1 MSERTLHARDP
12 EPGTADGTRGEQSGA
27 APATTRRRPRNRD
40 GLWPLVFLAPL
51 LIGIAV
57 FYFWPILATVLNS
70 FSTFGPFGGRT
81 FAGLENY
88 AQLFQ
93 DSFIPRAILNT
104 AVYTA
109 IVLLGIPIAIGIASL
124 LTQKGLRFSRFYQIL
139 FFLPA
144 VSMPVAV
151 ALVWR
156 MIFNKEFGLIN
167 YVLSLVGI
175 EGPYWI
181 TAPWWSLLAVSIVG
195 LWSSLPLAVIILSA
209 GLQGIPPELY
219 EASQLDGA
227 GPVRQFFSI
236 TVPLLTPSIFFLTII
251 TAING
256 FQLFDLLFAMMGQA
270 NPAMADT
277 QSLVY
282 LFYAEAFRQN
292 DQGYA
297 SVIALLILLI
307 IGMFTLLQ
315 FRMQR
320 RWVHYE

>member
-1 MSERTLHARDP
+1 MSHD
-12 EPGTADGTRGEQSGA
+12 TAPA
-27 APATTRRRPRNRD
+27 APRRARSRD
-40 GLWPLVFLAPL
+40 GVWPLVFLAPL
-51 LIGIAV
+51 MIGVAV
-57 FYFWPILATVLNS
+57 FYFWPILATFLNS
-70 FSTFGPFGGRT
+70 FSSFGPFGGRS
-81 FAGLENY
+81 FAGLDNY
-88 AQLFQ
+88 RALLT
-93 DSFIPRAILNT
+93 DSFIPRAVLNT

-109 IVLLGIPIAIGIASL
+109 IVLLGIPIAVAVASL
-124 LTQKGLRFSRFYQIL
+124 MNQKGLRFSRFYQVL

-156 MIFNKEFGLIN
+156 MIFNKEFGIVN
-167 YVLSLVGI
+167 WALSLVGI
-175 EGPYWI
+175 DGPYWT
-181 TAPWWSLLAVSIVG
+181 TAPWWALLAVSIVG
-195 LWSSLPLAVIILSA
+195 LWSSLPLAIIILSA
-209 GLQGIPPELY
+209 GLQAIPAELY
-219 EASQLDGA
+219 EAAQLDGA
-227 GPVRQFFSI
+227 GTMRQFI
-236 TVPLLTPSIFFLTII
+236 AVTVPLLTPSIFFLTII

-282 LFYAEAFRQN
+282 LFYSEAFRQN

-307 IGMFTLLQ
+307 IGVFTLLQ
-315 FRMQR
+315 FRMQK

>member
-1 MSERTLHARDP
+1 MSHD
-12 EPGTADGTRGEQSGA
+12 TATA
-27 APATTRRRPRNRD
+27 VRRRPRSRD
-40 GLWPLVFLAPL
+40 GLWPLLFLAPL
-51 LIGIAV
+51 MIGVVV
-57 FYFWPILATVLNS
+57 FYFWPILATVLN
-70 FSTFGPFGGRT
+70 TFATFDPFGGRS
-81 FAGLENY
+81 FAGLDNY
-88 AQLFQ
+88 RTLLSDAFV
-93 DSFIPRAILNT
+93 PRAVLNT

-109 IVLLGIPIAIGIASL
+109 IVLLGIPIAVGIASL
-124 LTQKGLRFSRFYQIL
+124 LTQKGLRFSRFYQVL

-156 MIFNKEFGLIN
+156 MIFNQEFGVVNWALA
-167 YVLSLVGI
+167 LVGI

-181 TAPWWSLLAVSIVG
+181 SAPWWSLLAVSIVG

-219 EASQLDGA
+219 EAAQLDGA
-227 GPVRQFFSI
+227 GTVRQFRSV
-236 TVPLLTPSIFFLTII
+236 TVPLLTPSIFFLSII

-282 LFYAEAFRQN
+282 LFYSEAFRQN

-307 IGMFTLLQ
+307 IAVLTLLQ

>member
-1 MSERTLHARDP
+1 MNHDP
-12 EPGTADGTRGEQSGA
+12 
-27 APATTRRRPRNRD
+27 APLTRRRRRGRD

-51 LIGIAV
+51 MIGVVA

-70 FSTFGPFGGRT
+70 FASFDPFGGRS

-88 AQLFQ
+88 RTLLG
-93 DSFIPRAILNT
+93 DSFIPRAVLNT

-109 IVLLGIPIAIGIASL
+109 IVLLGIPIALVVASL
-124 LTQKGLRFSRFYQIL
+124 LTQKGLRFSRFYQVL

-156 MIFNKEFGLIN
+156 MIFNQEFGVVN
-167 YVLSLVGI
+167 WALSVIGI
-175 EGPYWI
+175 QGPYWV
-181 TAPWWSLLAVSIVG
+181 TAPWWSLLAVSVVG

-209 GLQGIPPELY
+209 GLQGVPPELY
-219 EASQLDGA
+219 EAAQLDGA
-227 GPVRQFFSI
+227 GALKQFRSV
-236 TVPLLTPSIFFLTII
+236 TVPLLTPSIFLLMII

-282 LFYAEAFRQN
+282 LFYSEAFRQN

-307 IGMFTLLQ
+307 IGAFTLLQ
-315 FRMQR
+315 FQAQK
-320 RWVHYE
+320 RWVHYD

>member
-1 MSERTLHARDP
+1 MSHDTSH
-12 EPGTADGTRGEQSGA
+12 GTS
-27 APATTRRRPRNRD
+27 RRRGSRD

-51 LIGIAV
+51 MVGVIV
-57 FYFWPILATVLNS
+57 FYFWPILATFLNS
-70 FSTFGPFGGRT
+70 FSSFGPFGDRS

-88 AQLFQ
+88 RALLSDTFV
-93 DSFIPRAILNT
+93 PRAVLNT
-104 AVYTA
+104 AIYTA
-109 IVLLGIPIAIGIASL
+109 IVLLGIPIAVGIAAL
-124 LTQKGLRFSRFYQIL
+124 MNQKGLRLSRFYQVL

-151 ALVWR
+151 ALAWR
-156 MIFNKEFGLIN
+156 MIFNQEFGVVNWALG
-167 YVLSLVGI
+167 LVGI
-175 EGPYWI
+175 EGPYWV
-181 TAPWWSLLAVSIVG
+181 TAPWWALVAVSIVG
-195 LWSSLPLAVIILSA
+195 LWASLPLAIIILSA
-209 GLQGIPPELY
+209 GLQGIPAELY
-219 EASQLDGA
+219 EAAQLDGA
-227 GPVRQFFSI
+227 GPLQQFRSV
-236 TVPLLTPSIFFLTII
+236 TVPLLTPSIFFLSII

-282 LFYAEAFRQN
+282 LFYSEAFRQN

-307 IGMFTLLQ
+307 IGVFTLVQ

-320 RWVHYE
+320 KWVHYE

>member
-1 MSERTLHARDP
+1 MSHDLARP
-12 EPGTADGTRGEQSGA
+12 
-27 APATTRRRPRNRD
+27 APRRRRSRD
-40 GLWPLVFLAPL
+40 GLWPVVFLAPL
-51 LIGIAV
+51 LIGVIA
-57 FYFWPILATVLNS
+57 FYFWPILATFLNT
-70 FSTFGPFGGRT
+70 FSTFDPFGGRS

-88 AQLFQ
+88 RTLLS
-93 DSFIPRAILNT
+93 DSFIPRAVLNT

-109 IVLLGIPIAIGIASL
+109 IVLLGIPIAVWIASL
-124 LTQKGLRFSRFYQIL
+124 MSQKGLRFSRFYQVL

-156 MIFNKEFGLIN
+156 MIFNKEFGIAN
-167 YVLSLVGI
+167 WALSLIGI
-175 EGPYWI
+175 EGPYWV
-181 TAPWWSLLAVSIVG
+181 TAPWWALLAVSIVG
-195 LWSSLPLAVIILSA
+195 LWASLPLAIIILSA
-209 GLQGIPPELY
+209 GLQGIPTELY
-219 EASQLDGA
+219 EAAQLDGA
-227 GPVRQFFSI
+227 SSMRQFFSV

-282 LFYAEAFRQN
+282 LFYSEAFRQN

-307 IGMFTLLQ
+307 IGVFTLLQ